1 MDAAELSGIWGSAL
15 RRALAVM
22 PAGSHRRTPV
32 APIRVTSGSA
42 LPSRAPAARS
52 TEFRFEMYRVL
63 LTPVGALGAF
73 EGRLRA
79 DYKSQPSATR
89 LLCAWRCGGGLC
101 HAAGRCTRRADGEAA
116 QMERHDALG
125 QRFLFHDYARRD
137 AETAHRF
144 PDEAAL
150 CNCLSGAP
158 AAARRVFT
166 LQNLKHKDGSRGKLH
181 LNG

>member
-1 MDAAELSGIWGSAL
+1 MLPSCLGFGAAPHAERSLLCLRAATGGLLWHQFAL
-15 RRALAVM
+15 RRAARCLLA
-22 PAGSHRRTPV
+22 AQ
-32 APIRVTSGSA
+32 
-42 LPSRAPAARS
+42 AARS

-89 LLCAWRCGGGLC
+89 LLCAWRCGGVLC

-137 AETAHRF
+137 AETAHRI

-150 CNCLSGAP
+150 CNCISGAP